1 MTFVETRIE
10 IDKEKNLDTLGVW
23 NLVKSLVLSLRNHT
37 LILGSLV
44 QIDRA
49 RII

>member
-23 NLVKSLVLSLRNHT
+23 NLVKVWSSVLGTIPLFWE
-37 LILGSLV
+37 V
-44 QIDRA
+44 
-49 RII
+49 